1 MRRFKLPR
9 RFPPTKE
16 GWWFLVA
23 TLLVGAAAVNGG
35 INLLFLIFGMMLFLI
50 LASGVMSELALKDLE
65 VSRRPPTAI
74 HARAPFLMGM
84 AVKNLKPR
92 LPTFSLE
99 VEDLLEGRPVERRCY
114 YLKLPAGRTQETAY
128 RHTLPRRGLWKLSGF
143 RLSTRFPFGLI
154 RKSRD
159 VDAGAELLVY
169 PALVPVPDLGLQTR
183 ATDRDHFDE
192 SRPSRR
198 GEFHGLREYR
208 VGDDPRDIHWKASA
222 KRGRFVIRESE
233 EESGRALMVILEHE
247 ASTSFAEEGPD
258 NPFEAAV
265 SLAASVVLTLA
276 RRGFQ
281 VGLLTTE
288 GLILPG
294 SGGVHTAAMLKAL
307 ALVPE
312 RPGQRPPL
320 PVGRGFSFVHCRA
333 TSAGARLN
341 LPQHPQHQRIA

>member
-65 VSRRPPTAI
+65 VTRRPPASI
-74 HARAPFLMGM
+74 HARTPFLMGM

-143 RLSTRFPFGLI
+143 RLSTRFPFGMI

-159 VDAGAELLVY
+159 VEASAELLVY

-183 ATDRDHFDE
+183 ATDRDRFDE

-208 VGDDPRDIHWKASA
+208 SGDDPRDIHWKASA

-233 EESGRALMVILEHE
+233 EESGRALIVVLQHE
-247 ASTSFAEEGPD
+247 AGVAPKAEGAD
-258 NPFEAAV
+258 TPFEAAV
-265 SLAASVVLTLA
+265 SLAASVVLALT

-281 VGLLTTE
+281 VGLVTSD
-288 GLILPG
+288 GFLPPGTG
-294 SGGVHTAAMLKAL
+294 SAHTAAMMKAL

-312 RPGQRPPL
+312 KPGERPPL
-320 PVGRGFSFVHCRA
+320 PAGRGYSFVFCRA
-333 TSAGARLN
+333 TVAGARLD
-341 LPQHPQHQRIA
+341 LPTGPSVKRTA